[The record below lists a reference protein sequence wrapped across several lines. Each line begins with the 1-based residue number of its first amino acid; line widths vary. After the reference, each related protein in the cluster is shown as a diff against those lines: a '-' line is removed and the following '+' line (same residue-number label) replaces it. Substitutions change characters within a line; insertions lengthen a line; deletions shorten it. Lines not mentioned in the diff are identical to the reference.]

1 MLSPRSTLTVF
12 VTIAGLTMP
21 TTAHAQRAGDNAVAN
36 ADDAFGTTVGLES
49 TGIYTEQDTR
59 GFSPVKAGNVRVD
72 GVYFDVIGTM
82 PSRLKQSTGIRIG
95 FAAEDYPFQAP
106 TGIVDQKLRPLPAK
120 NGISLGANLVSYGG
134 QILEADL
141 RLRNPEGT
149 LGLIAGF
156 AYSDFRYGGGANV
169 ISYTVA
175 ARPIIRL
182 GDAEIAPSVAKTE
195 VPVQQPRVLTIVT
208 GDTLPAVPA
217 VRRYL
222 GQSWARTKLN
232 NDNYGII
239 AKVPL
244 TEGLILRGGLNYSNG
259 DHERKFSEFY
269 IMAPTGNQAR
279 HRVIAD
285 PSQDIH
291 STSGE
296 AHLAFK
302 FGRGR
307 WQHRLIAGYRM
318 RNRLTE
324 TGGSN
329 SFDFG
334 TVTYDEADPEPRPD
348 FHFGPVNSGR
358 VKQSAILLGY
368 LGKLAGVGQINLGVQ
383 KARYRASARNGSTGT
398 VTTSRDDPWLY
409 NATISVNLMPSL
421 SVYLGTQHGLEDSGT
436 APDIATNRN
445 EQLPST
451 RTTQYDGGMRWKFS
465 GGQLVLN
472 AFQITKPYFSYD
484 SANLFTQ
491 IGEVRHRGIEASLSG
506 HFGKRLQIVAG
517 ALAMQP
523 RVFGPT
529 LPYGL
534 QAIRPIGTPSMFV
547 RIDANYKTDIF
558 GGLTPTA
565 SLQYTGTRAVSAST
579 FASLGGKQL
588 MLPGV
593 PSIDVGLRQQFMLGR
608 VPMNFRAAVANVFD
622 HTSWKV
628 VAPNVLDID
637 ERRRFNLTLVADL

>member
-1 MLSPRSTLTVF
+1 M
-12 VTIAGLTMP
+12 
-21 TTAHAQRAGDNAVAN
+21 AN

-59 GFSPVKAGNVRVD
+59 GFSPAKAGNVRVD

-106 TGIVDQKLRPLPAK
+106 TGIVDQKLRQLPAK
-120 NGISLGANLVSYGG
+120 SGVSLGANLVSYGG

-141 RLRNPEGT
+141 RLRNPSGT

-156 AYSDFRYGGGANV
+156 AYSEFRYGGGSRV

-175 ARPIIRL
+175 AMPIIRL
-182 GDAEIAPSVAKTE
+182 GGAEIKPWATKTI
-195 VPVQQPRVLTIVT
+195 VPVQQPHVLTIMT

-232 NDNYGII
+232 NDNYGAI

-244 TEGLILRGGLNYSNG
+244 TDGLSLRGGLNYSNG
-259 DHERKFSEFY
+259 DHETNFAEFY
-269 IMAPTGNQAR
+269 IMAPTGNRAS

-285 PSQDIH
+285 PSRAIH
-291 STSGE
+291 TTSGE
-296 AHLAFK
+296 AQLAFK
-302 FGRGR
+302 FGRGP

-334 TVTYDEADPEPRPD
+334 TVTYDESDPEPLPD
-348 FHFGPVNSGR
+348 FQFGPVNSGR
-358 VKQSAILLGY
+358 LKQSAFMLGY
-368 LGKLAGVGQINLGVQ
+368 LGRLAGVGQISLGVQ
-383 KARYRASARNGSTGT
+383 KARYSASARNGSTGT

-409 NATISVNLMPSL
+409 NATVSVNLTPSV
-421 SVYLGTQHGLEDSGT
+421 SVYIGTQRGLEDSGT
-436 APDIATNRN
+436 APDNATNRN

-451 RTTQYDGGMRWKFS
+451 RTTQYDGGLRWKFS

-472 AFQITKPYFSYD
+472 MFQITKPYFSYGT
-484 SANLFTQ
+484 AALFTQ
-491 IGEVRHRGIEASLSG
+491 IGEERHRGIEASLTG
-506 HFGKRLQIVAG
+506 RFGKRLQIVAG

-529 LPYGL
+529 LPSGS
-534 QAIRPIGTPSMFV
+534 QARRPVGTPSMFL

-565 SLQYTGTRAVSAST
+565 SLQYTGTRAVSANT
-579 FASLGGKQL
+579 FATLGGKQL

-593 PSIDVGLRQQFMLGR
+593 TSIDIGLRQQFTIGG
-608 VPMNFRAAVANVFD
+608 VPMNFRAAVSNVFD

-628 VAPNVLDID
+628 IAPNVLDID
-637 ERRRFNLTLVADL
+637 DRRRFNLTLVADL